1 MAPTP
6 HVVAVCGSL
15 RDESFT
21 RIALRHALDE
31 AELAGATTELVDPR
45 GLDIPIFDA
54 DNREPGDVPELMATL
69 QQADA
74 IILGTPMYHG
84 SYSSPLKTILDY
96 AGFDEF
102 DDKTVGLLAVSG
114 GRFPTTALEHL
125 RSVGRS
131 LGAWVLPHQ
140 AAIPGVRNQFYDEEF
155 VDEDMEKR
163 VRTLGRRVVQ
173 FWNIEADPDTV
184 ESEENV
190 GASD

>member
-1 MAPTP
+1 MTDAP

-15 RDESFT
+15 RDESYT
-21 RIALRHALDE
+21 RTALKHVLAE

-45 GLDIPIFDA
+45 EFDIPIFDA
-54 DNREPGDVPELMATL
+54 DEREPGDVPALMQTL
-69 QQADA
+69 QDADA
-74 IILGTPMYHG
+74 IVLGTPMYHG

-140 AAIPGVRNQFYDEEF
+140 AAIPGVRDQFYDGEF
-155 VDEDMEKR
+155 VDEEMEKR

-173 FWNIEADPDTV
+173 FWNIEADPRTA

-190 GASD
+190 GADD